1 MMKKEL
7 IRYENIHCSMDG
19 QTYLNGLFFRAF
31 EGEICCVIVNNTIE
45 KKYFLQLLYGNLKPG
60 YGWSYYK
67 GEKIVSSRIQE
78 QMLKQTAFIG
88 RNKGIFSELSV
99 AENIFVASGRVPFWK
114 RVNPLCRHAT
124 KLLKDWD
131 ISIPLLTK
139 AHMLDPGMQKQAE
152 LLRAYVSGCNLAV
165 ITDIEMIMTE
175 EQLKNFFLLVTK
187 LKDRGMTFLYIVNS
201 STKLYKYADEIT
213 IIKSGRTIGH
223 MNREDFSKFQTYME
237 LFEKTR
243 KNTLKKNDLSQKQID
258 KRTVLEFRNVKLHD
272 LPVLNLSLNAGEVLN
287 ILDLDSA
294 ECRNILPI
302 LQGECGFEA
311 GKILLNG
318 REYSFQ
324 SVHQSIKD
332 GIAFIE
338 ARPMEEMLFADM
350 TILDH
355 MTFMIQQSKKKFFLR
370 KKYRKMTQ
378 NLLEGIFSEEELMKK
393 AYTVSDECKLK
404 LLYYRWIFVR
414 PQVLVCIKP
423 FSSVDFQMRQ
433 ITINL
438 LKEVLKTGI
447 SVIIITNQITEAYT
461 MEGKNITFH
470 NGAIAMD

>member
-1 MMKKEL
+1 
-7 IRYENIHCSMDG
+7 
-19 QTYLNGLFFRAF
+19 
-31 EGEICCVIVNNTIE
+31 
-45 KKYFLQLLYGNLKPG
+45 
-60 YGWSYYK
+60 
-67 GEKIVSSRIQE
+67 
-78 QMLKQTAFIG
+78 MLKQTAFIG
-88 RNKGIFSELSV
+88 RKKGIFSELSV

-114 RVNPLCRHAT
+114 RVNPLCRHAPR
-124 KLLKDWD
+124 LLKDWN

-237 LFEKTR
+237 LFEKTK
-243 KNTLKKNDLSQKQID
+243 KNTLKKNDLLQKQID

>member
-1 MMKKEL
+1 
-7 IRYENIHCSMDG
+7 
-19 QTYLNGLFFRAF
+19 
-31 EGEICCVIVNNTIE
+31 
-45 KKYFLQLLYGNLKPG
+45 
-60 YGWSYYK
+60 
-67 GEKIVSSRIQE
+67 
-78 QMLKQTAFIG
+78 
-88 RNKGIFSELSV
+88 
-99 AENIFVASGRVPFWK
+99 
-114 RVNPLCRHAT
+114 
-124 KLLKDWD
+124 
-131 ISIPLLTK
+131 
-139 AHMLDPGMQKQAE
+139 
-152 LLRAYVSGCNLAV
+152 
-165 ITDIEMIMTE
+165 
-175 EQLKNFFLLVTK
+175 
-187 LKDRGMTFLYIVNS
+187 
-201 STKLYKYADEIT
+201 
-213 IIKSGRTIGH
+213 
-223 MNREDFSKFQTYME
+223 ME
-237 LFEKTR
+237 LFEKTK
-243 KNTLKKNDLSQKQID
+243 KNTLKKNDLLQKQID

-355 MTFMIQQSKKKFFLR
+355 MTFMIQQSKKRFFLR

-423 FSSVDFQMRQ
+423 FSVVDFQMRQ

>member
-1 MMKKEL
+1 MKKEL

-31 EGEICCVIVNNTIE
+31 EGQICCVIVNNTIE
-45 KKYFLQLLYGNLKPG
+45 KEYFLQLLHGNLKPD
-60 YGWSYYK
+60 YGWTYYK
-67 GEKIVSSRIQE
+67 EKKIVSSRMQE
-78 QMLKQTAFIG
+78 QILKHTAFIG

-114 RVNPLCRHAT
+114 RVNPLCRHASD
-124 KLLKDWD
+124 LLKDLD
-131 ISIPLLTK
+131 SSIPLLDK
-139 AHMLDPGMQKQAE
+139 AHILDPGMQKQAE
-152 LLRAYVSGCNLAV
+152 LMRAYVSGCHMAV
-165 ITDIEMIMTE
+165 ITDMEMIMTE
-175 EQLKNFFLLVTK
+175 EQLKNFFILVTK
-187 LKDRGMTFLYIVNS
+187 LKARGMTFLYVVNS
-201 STKLYKYADEIT
+201 STKLYEYADEIT

-223 MNREDFSKFQTYME
+223 MDQEDFSKFQTYME

-243 KNTLKKNDLSQKQID
+243 KNTLKKNNLLQKKID
-258 KRTVLEFRNVKLHD
+258 KKTVLEFQGMKLPD
-272 LPVLNLSLNAGEVLN
+272 LPVLNLSLSAGEVLN
-287 ILDLDSA
+287 ILDLDSTK
-294 ECRNILPI
+294 CRNILPI
-302 LQGECGFEA
+302 LQGEWGFEA

-324 SVHQSIKD
+324 SVHQSIRD

-355 MTFMIQQSKKKFFLR
+355 MTFMIQRNKKKYFLR
-370 KKYRKMTQ
+370 KKYRKMTWH
-378 NLLEGIFSEEELMKK
+378 LMEGIFTEEELMKK
-393 AYTVSDECKLK
+393 TYTVSDECKLK

-414 PQVLVCIKP
+414 PKVLVCIKP

-438 LKEVLKTGI
+438 LKEVLKSGI
-447 SVIIITNQITEAYT
+447 AVIIITNQIAEAYT

-470 NGAIAMD
+470 NGTIAMD

>member
-19 QTYLNGLFFRAF
+19 QTCFNGLFFRAF
-31 EGEICCVIVNNTIE
+31 EGQICCVIVNNTIE
-45 KKYFLQLLYGNLKPG
+45 KKNFLQLLYGNLKPD
-60 YGWSYYK
+60 YGWTYYK
-67 GEKIVSSRIQE
+67 GKKIVSFKTKE

-114 RVNPLCRHAT
+114 RVNPLCRHAPC
-124 KLLKDWD
+124 LLKDLD
-131 ISIPLLTK
+131 ISIPLLDK

-152 LLRAYVSGCNLAV
+152 LLRAFVSGCHLAV

-175 EQLKNFFLLVTK
+175 EQLKNFFHLVIK
-187 LKDRGMTFLYIVNS
+187 LKDQGMSFLYVVNS
-201 STKLYKYADEIT
+201 STKLYEYADEIT
-213 IIKSGRTIGH
+213 IIKNGRTIGH
-223 MNREDFSKFQTYME
+223 MYQEDSSKFQTYME
-237 LFEKTR
+237 LFEKSP
-243 KNTLKKNDLSQKQID
+243 KNTLRKNDLSQKQID
-258 KRTVLEFRNVKLHD
+258 KKTVLEFRNVKLPD

-287 ILDLDSA
+287 ILDLDST

-302 LQGECGFEA
+302 LQGECGYEA
-311 GKILLNG
+311 GRILLNG
-318 REYSFQ
+318 KEYSFQ
-324 SVHQSIKD
+324 SVHQSIRD

-350 TILDH
+350 TVLDH
-355 MTFMIQQSKKKFFLR
+355 MTFMIQRNKKKYFLR
-370 KKYRKMTQ
+370 KKYRKMTR
-378 NLLEGIFSEEELMKK
+378 NLLEGIFSEDELMKK
-393 AYTVSDECKLK
+393 TYMVSDECKLK

-414 PQVLVCIKP
+414 PQILVCIKP

-438 LKEVLKTGI
+438 LKEVLKSGI
-447 SVIIITNQITEAYT
+447 AVIIITNQIAEAYT

-470 NGAIAMD
+470 DGTIAME